1 MPSVLRTL
9 AQLGLDG
16 FLLGLVAAVLLA
28 WVWPQP
34 GASGGVLH
42 AELASTV
49 GVGLLFF
56 LYGLKLSPRNLRAG
70 LTRWKLHLI
79 VQSGTFLVFPAVVL
93 AMERLAGGALAPE
106 LRLGFFL
113 VAAIPSTVSSSVAMT
128 AIAGGNIAGAI
139 FNATFSS
146 IIGVVATPLWIAWY
160 LAGGGVTLP
169 LGPVI
174 LKIVLL
180 LVAPVVVGQ
189 LARRW
194 LAGWAARHDRATRL
208 VDRGLILAIV
218 YNAFADSM
226 IAGVW
231 SQHGAGTIAT
241 ALAFAAVLFALVVAL
256 MVLPGRLVGLGRGD
270 LVAAL
275 FCGSTKSLATGVPM
289 AKLMFGAVPA
299 LGLILA
305 PLMIYHLFQLT
316 ASSVIARRLAAT
328 APQRPAGPL

>member
-1 MPSVLRTL
+1 MPSPLRTL
-9 AQLGLDG
+9 AQVGIDG
-16 FLLGLVAAVLLA
+16 FLLGLVGAVALA
-28 WVWPQP
+28 WAWPQP

-42 AELASTV
+42 AELASTL
-49 GVGLLFF
+49 GVALLFF
-56 LYGLKLSPRNLRAG
+56 LYGLKLSPKNLRAG
-70 LTRWKLHLI
+70 LARWKLHLI
-79 VQSGTFLVFPAVVL
+79 VQCGTFLVFPAVVL
-93 AMERLAGGALAPE
+93 GLERLAGDALAAE

-128 AIAGGNIAGAI
+128 AIAGGNVAGAI
-139 FNATFSS
+139 FNATLSS
-146 IIGVVATPLWIAWY
+146 IIGVIATPLWIAWY
-160 LAGGGVTLP
+160 LAGGGVAMA

-194 LAGWAARHDRATRL
+194 LAAWAARHDHATRL
-208 VDRGLILAIV
+208 VDRGLIVAIV
-218 YNAFADSM
+218 YNAFCDSM
-226 IAGVW
+226 LAGVW

-241 ALAFAAVLFALVVAL
+241 ALGFAAALFALVVAL
-256 MVLPGRLVGLGRGD
+256 MVLPGRLIGLSRGD
-270 LVAAL
+270 LIAAL

-305 PLMIYHLFQLT
+305 PLMVYHLFQLV
-316 ASSVIARRLAAT
+316 ASSVIARRLAVTNAS
-328 APQRPAGPL
+328 RSG

>member
-1 MPSVLRTL
+1 MPSPLRTL

-16 FLLGLVAAVLLA
+16 FLLGLICAVALA
-28 WVWPQP
+28 WAWPQP

-49 GVGLLFF
+49 GVAALFF
-56 LYGLKLSPRNLRAG
+56 LYGLKLSPKNLRAG

-93 AMERLAGGALAPE
+93 AMERVAGAALAPE
-106 LRLGFFL
+106 LQLGFFL

-128 AIAGGNIAGAI
+128 AIAGGNVAGAI

-146 IIGVVATPLWIAWY
+146 IIGVLATPLWIAWY
-160 LAGGGVTLP
+160 LAGGGIAMA

-174 LKIVLL
+174 LKIILL
-180 LVAPVVVGQ
+180 LVVPVIVGQ

-208 VDRGLILAIV
+208 VDRGLLLVIV
-218 YNAFADSM
+218 YNAFSDSM

-231 SQHGAGTIAT
+231 SRHGLATILA
-241 ALAFAAVLFALVVAL
+241 ALAFAAVLFAIVVAL
-256 MVLPGRLVGLGRGD
+256 MVGPGRLIGLPRGD
-270 LVAAL
+270 LIAAL

-289 AKLMFGAVPA
+289 AKLMFGEAPA

-305 PLMIYHLFQLT
+305 PLMVYHLFQLVV
-316 ASSVIARRLAAT
+316 SSVVARRLAVT
-328 APQRPAGPL
+328 SGREAG

>member
-1 MPSVLRTL
+1 
-9 AQLGLDG
+9 
-16 FLLGLVAAVLLA
+16 
-28 WVWPQP
+28 
-34 GASGGVLH
+34 
-42 AELASTV
+42 
-49 GVGLLFF
+49 
-56 LYGLKLSPRNLRAG
+56 
-70 LTRWKLHLI
+70 
-79 VQSGTFLVFPAVVL
+79 
-93 AMERLAGGALAPE
+93 
-106 LRLGFFL
+106 
-113 VAAIPSTVSSSVAMT
+113 MT
-128 AIAGGNIAGAI
+128 AIAGGNVAGAI
-139 FNATFSS
+139 FNATVSS

-160 LAGGGVTLP
+160 LAGGGVALA

-174 LKIVLL
+174 VKIVLL

-194 LAGWAARHDRATRL
+194 LAGWIARHDAATRL

-256 MVLPGRLVGLGRGD
+256 MVLPGRAIGLGRGD
-270 LVAAL
+270 LIAAL

-289 AKLMFGAVPA
+289 AKLMFGQMPA

-305 PLMIYHLFQLT
+305 PLMVYHLFQLT
-316 ASSVIARRLAAT
+316 ASSIIARRFAVTAA
-328 APQRPAGPL
+328 ALPARSGPAAQA